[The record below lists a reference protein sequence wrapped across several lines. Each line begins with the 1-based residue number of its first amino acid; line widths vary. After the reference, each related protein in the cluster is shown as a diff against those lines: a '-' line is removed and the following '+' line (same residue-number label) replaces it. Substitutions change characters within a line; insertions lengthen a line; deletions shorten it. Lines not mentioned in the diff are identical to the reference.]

1 MIKKQDLILKI
12 NKILNKL
19 NKDKLIN
26 FYNIFINKKGGSLR
40 NLCYHLNTTISDKE
54 VRDKRAIITDRKIV
68 IPQRYTLTPRNLLI
82 EFIKDIIIITS
93 ILKKNMIDEYD
104 NLKTRNQELKYKF
117 VCYTYYMHDDI
128 RKLDTNHFDLI
139 SYFMEFYLNKDK
151 KKHTIS
157 KIGNSNRLRIKTD
170 NGITIDVIYT
180 KDYQR
185 INLVMYLEE
194 ISEKKRKEYFDQFE
208 ECYYSPQQQFT
219 TTNQFKFQPYTYEQQ
234 RPVVKTRILLDD
246 NTLLSRVGQQ
256 QGQQQPQLKF
266 GFTGPQKEIEDEMKK
281 LQDYLHSF
289 ITKPSDRKKYS
300 SEFDE
305 LKKQFELLVGIDK
318 KISEKSKMVDTDNLR
333 KLYDTLYNKFID
345 YLYSKYLYELNLIID
360 DQNIANKKM
369 PFDNLNSNIDKF
381 GNIDEDKITISNN
394 YNKAKEERKKY
405 DKYLNIDMSQLT
417 LSDKNNLIL
426 ISLIIEKLITY
437 SNLIDFSQYLAVLK
451 LIFGNYELYKIYI
464 ELSNVFDNLF
474 KLKYVEYTFIGNN
487 TEYNRLQPRYKELCS
502 QINKYID
509 EISVNINDLLTTN
522 QNDDYLQKT
531 IINDTQMKRDIYDI
545 IQILSKNKYKY
556 HCISRLINSLIRRT
570 GNRIYLNFLN

>member
-219 TTNQFKFQPYTYEQQ
+219 TTNQFQFQPYTYEQQ

-246 NTLLSRVGQQ
+246 TTLLSRV
-256 QGQQQPQLKF
+256 GQQQPQLKF
-266 GFTGPQKEIEDEMKK
+266 GFTGLEKEIQDEIKIIEE
-281 LQDYLHSF
+281 YLNSF
-289 ITKPSDRKKYS
+289 IKQTIDKKKYNS
-300 SEFDE
+300 SYED
-305 LKKQFELLVGIDK
+305 LKKHFEILVGINK
-318 KISEKSKMVDTDNLR
+318 KISDKSKHKTFDIDKLR
-333 KLYDTLYNKFID
+333 KLYDSLYNTFIN
-345 YLYSKYLYELNLIID
+345 YLCSKYLYELNLIID
-360 DQNIANKKM
+360 DDKKTKQEKLLY
-369 PFDNLNSNIDKF
+369 FESINSKIDLF
-381 GNIDEDKITISNN
+381 QIDENIVEDNKI
-394 YNKAKEERKKY
+394 YLQFKEEKENFEKFLTDNKTY
-405 DKYLNIDMSQLT
+405 DDYEDDID
-417 LSDKNNLIL
+417 IEL
-426 ISLIIEKLITY
+426 ISLIVQYYIT
-437 SNLIDFSQYLAVLK
+437 NFSGFSIKYKFYLALFK
-451 LIFGNYELYKIYI
+451 FIKNNYKLYKLYN
-464 ELSNVFDNLF
+464 ELKEKYKQLNDIRDFVPRLF
-474 KLKYVEYTFIGNN
+474 NTISQQLQ
-487 TEYNRLQPRYKELCS
+487 TEYNRYNDDIIIILR
-502 QINKYID
+502 
-509 EISVNINDLLTTN
+509 NIGKLLNDLFGFKDPNLKPAIP
-522 QNDDYLQKT
+522 DDDVSKFKDKIKT
-531 IINDTQMKRDIYDI
+531 LMTVLKNKTYKYNKLLSTINL
-545 IQILSKNKYKY
+545 ILSK
-556 HCISRLINSLIRRT
+556 INSGTLFT
-570 GNRIYLNFLN
+570 NDQD